1 MKHRLT
7 RRATADIARILK
19 STRKDFGAGQ
29 MLSYAGI
36 IDDGI
41 AMILQDPNRPACRPQ
56 NGVGPGIKSMHLDHV
71 RARRGSA
78 SHLVFFKEKVTKNGE
93 AEIVILGVIHDRMM
107 PRRKLATALREERDR
122 DPT

>member
-1 MKHRLT
+1 
-7 RRATADIARILK
+7 
-19 STRKDFGAGQ
+19 
-29 MLSYAGI
+29 
-36 IDDGI
+36 
-41 AMILQDPNRPACRPQ
+41 
-56 NGVGPGIKSMHLDHV
+56 MHLDHV